1 MLAAQA
7 INQDQQPIYGVYV
20 IGRLWYF
27 AILHG
32 REYAI
37 SLPFDST
44 KAELWDI
51 MRLMK
56 GLNLLIAERT
66 LAK

>member
-7 INQDQQPIYGVYV
+7 INQDDQPVYGVYV

-27 AILHG
+27 VALLG

-37 SLPFDST
+37 SLPYDST
-44 KAELWDI
+44 KDELWEI

-56 GLNLLIAERT
+56 GLNILIAER
-66 LAK
+66 LG